1 MPSRPACCPAALLL
15 PDDKLAVM
23 GLDVAA
29 IQQHLSSGSLTSK
42 ATKATP
48 TPTPTDMPTS
58 PDFTQL
64 QTHGY
69 CTQEVAA
76 GQAAKARCLQAM
88 AGVSEAVLAL
98 IAATPA
104 ASLVEHGVYI
114 RPADSITADS
124 FGRGRVVIMGD
135 AAHPL
140 RPTGQGYNQTVE
152 DAYALGAAMAS
163 SVSSDG
169 DIDLARLQVGYVL
182 CLAWICAD

>member
-1 MPSRPACCPAALLL
+1 
-15 PDDKLAVM
+15 M
-23 GLDVAA
+23 GLDVPA
-29 IQQHLSSGSLTSK
+29 IQQQLSSGSLTSK
-42 ATKATP
+42 AARA
-48 TPTPTDMPTS
+48 TPTDMSNS

-69 CTQEVAA
+69 CAQEVAA

-88 AGVSEAVLAL
+88 SGASEAVLAL

-104 ASLVEHGVYI
+104 ATLVEHGVYI
-114 RPADSITADS
+114 RPADSISADS

-152 DAYALGAAMAS
+152 DAHALGAALAR

-169 DIDLARLQVGYVL
+169 DIDLARLQVSRVL
-182 CLAWICAD
+182 QTTWVCAVFPKLTSTWKPKTSLGQ